1 MSKWLK
7 SLGRL
12 KAPSRIYNSPPPT
25 LFSPVPVKFATNL
38 KILRISLVVVA
49 NFLTAQKRISV
60 RKIRKTPPLSQ
71 RERLPLP
78 FRFLPPQWAVK

>member
-1 MSKWLK
+1 MSKWFK
-7 SLGRL
+7 SLGSL
-12 KAPSRIYNSPPPT
+12 KARSRNYIFPSAP